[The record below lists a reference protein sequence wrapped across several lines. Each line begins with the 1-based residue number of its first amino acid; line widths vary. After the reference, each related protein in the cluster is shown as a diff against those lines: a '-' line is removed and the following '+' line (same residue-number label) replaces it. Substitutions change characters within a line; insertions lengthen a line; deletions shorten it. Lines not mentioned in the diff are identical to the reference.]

1 MDSDQYKIDNNSNDY
16 WMRSFAFV
24 STSFK
29 LDVENVK
36 YVFDANTG
44 KPLRIDNFKIKPRSD
59 NFDFISGNSFAMQI
73 NEILKQIMDPS
84 GIGRKVNIEFYEER
98 FRIDQYTNI
107 KNK

>member
-1 MDSDQYKIDNNSNDY
+1 
-16 WMRSFAFV
+16 
-24 STSFK
+24 
-29 LDVENVK
+29 
-36 YVFDANTG
+36 
-44 KPLRIDNFKIKPRSD
+44 
-59 NFDFISGNSFAMQI
+59 MQI